1 MNQLPIWSGEAPP
14 VRSSIK
20 ALSKSRIIA
29 GLQGHKRLYFETY
42 EHSKR
47 DPFDDGR
54 KALIDAARQV
64 GVAARSRFP
73 GGVLMPDDPLRH
85 EEAVRATREAMQ
97 NPSHP
102 AVYEAAFTF
111 DDIRVR
117 VDIMSRA
124 GEHWDIVEVK
134 SSKQVKDEHLPDVA
148 IQLHVIEGAGV
159 PVREVCVLH
168 LNGDYVWEGGP
179 YDYQLLFGLRRL
191 TPEARRLR
199 EGLLGRVS
207 GMRSILWGT
216 SPPEIAIG
224 GHCNRPHRCPYHGTC
239 HADLPEHPI
248 RTLPRLT
255 PLLRRKLE
263 ALGITDI
270 REIPEDFDGLSGLQR
285 RVRQCLIRGEPFV
298 GPDLKQELSA
308 IPHPVHFLDFESCS
322 LPLPVIPGTRPF
334 QQTAF
339 QWSDHVLFEG
349 GRVEHREYLHDSR
362 TDPSEALA
370 TSLLESL
377 EGAAAIVVYSGFEA
391 RIMRA
396 LAELH
401 PELATRLIEHVETR
415 FVDLLHLIHAHYY
428 HPGLK
433 GSFSIKDVLPVVVEG
448 LSYNDLELRDGSQAA
463 LAFSS
468 ATDPA
473 LTAEDRGLWRDRLL
487 AYCKRD
493 TEAMM
498 RLFLTLKESA

>member
-14 VRSSIK
+14 VRSSIRP
-20 ALSKSRIIA
+20 LSKSRILA
-29 GLQGHKRLYFETY
+29 GLQCHKRLYFETY
-42 EHSKR
+42 EHNKR
-47 DPFDDGR
+47 DPFDDSR
-54 KALIDAARQV
+54 TALIDAARQV
-64 GVAARSRFP
+64 GVVARSRYP
-73 GGVLMPDDPLRH
+73 GGVLMDADALHHDD
-85 EEAVRATREAMQ
+85 AVRATREAMR
-97 NPSHP
+97 NPSNA

-117 VDIMSRA
+117 VDIMSRV

-179 YDYQLLFGLRRL
+179 YDFQLLFGLRRL
-191 TPEARRLR
+191 TPEARKLR
-199 EGLLGRVS
+199 EDLLGRV
-207 GMRSILWGT
+207 GTMRSVLWGT
-216 SPPEIAIG
+216 APPEIAIG
-224 GHCNRPHRCPYHGTC
+224 GHCDRPHRCPFHGTC
-239 HADLPEHPI
+239 HVDLPEHPI

-263 ALGITDI
+263 ALGINDI

-285 RVRQCLIRGEPFV
+285 RVRECLIRGVPFV
-298 GPDLKQELSA
+298 APDLKSQLSA
-308 IPHPVHFLDFESCS
+308 IAHPVHFIDFESCS

-339 QWSDHVLFEG
+339 QWSDHVLFAD
-349 GRVEHREYLHDSR
+349 GRVEHREFLHDSR